1 MENELATPK
10 EPEQFDQN
18 QPVILFYPESN
29 HVSLTEEVNQLN
41 EPNLAVKHKENE
53 SCSNIVSIVDGSV
66 IVTRKEESKPVLT
79 ESHGSNNYEACASQ
93 NTTDLRND
101 DHAIV
106 ISEGEVQTYF
116 DNSSEAQEFLVL
128 NQDTGLYQ
136 KYLYLPPTDVVEN
149 QENCT
154 NNILEDY
161 KDVAKKRANE
171 EYKEATK
178 ETECDAYVPNKQ
190 LFNPL
195 EVSAIK
201 FQCPKCT
208 KTFHSQELLNLHY
221 NHMHGED
228 SIIQLTDS
236 TSNLR
241 ESTNDQ
247 TQVTKKVDIKR

>member
-1 MENELATPK
+1 M
-10 EPEQFDQN
+10 
-18 QPVILFYPESN
+18 
-29 HVSLTEEVNQLN
+29 LN
-41 EPNLAVKHKENE
+41 
-53 SCSNIVSIVDGSV
+53 
-66 IVTRKEESKPVLT
+66 RKEETKAGLI
-79 ESHGSNNYEACASQ
+79 ESRGPNHYEACASQ
-93 NTTDLRND
+93 NGTDVRND
-101 DHAIV
+101 GHAIV
-106 ISEGEVQTYF
+106 ISEDEVQTYF

-128 NQDTGLYQ
+128 NQDTGQYQ
-136 KYLYLPPTDVVEN
+136 KYLYLPPTDAVEN

-154 NNILEDY
+154 NNILESY
-161 KDVAKKRANE
+161 EDVAKKRANE
-171 EYKEATK
+171 EYKETTK
-178 ETECDAYVPNKQ
+178 ETKCDAYVSNKQ
-190 LFNPL
+190 LLNPL

-228 SIIQLTDS
+228 SIIQLTAS